1 MFDNDSFVVSS
12 VYFADIVLMEFDNW
26 TNRSREGLF
35 EFVNIWFS
43 PSGTDLIDWFPTDWT
58 ERYMAMT
65 SV

>member
-26 TNRSREGLF
+26 TNRSREGLL

-43 PSGTDLIDWFPTDWT
+43 PSGTDLIDWSPTDWM